1 MHKVF
6 KNKTQRCSTPLKDL
20 SIQPQCYSTKYSTFY
35 KTKIQPVW
43 PLCILCDCAVS
54 PATCIVERDQY
65 LGNTRAGQQ
74 KKKKVVLGENVELW
88 QTTTGLNLQ
97 HPASQF
103 FLLLVPSTLFSRAP
117 LEVFQHQSEAFSI
130 IPLFRHFGLLFGHIY
145 KCNMIKGKNQMSLI
159 LIWHY
164 KLKENANSYD
174 MIWYDMILI
183 A

>member
-1 MHKVF
+1 MAYGLKA
-6 KNKTQRCSTPLKDL
+6 CSCHPLKDL

-54 PATCIVERDQY
+54 PTSCSREGPIPGQY
-65 LGNTRAGQQ
+65 PGWPA
-74 KKKKVVLGENVELW
+74 KKKSGAWGKHGIVADDHRFESAAPCKPIFPSACSFY
-88 QTTTGLNLQ
+88 T
-97 HPASQF
+97 
-103 FLLLVPSTLFSRAP
+103 FLPCP
-117 LEVFQHQSEAFSI
+117 LEIFQHQSEAFSI

-159 LIWHY
+159 LIWHPM
-164 KLKENANSYD
+164 ATC
-174 MIWYDMILI
+174 IWSWISS